1 MGLAPHPVPTEGI
14 ADFMI
19 TQIADLT
26 TYLIDLDGVIYRGEA
41 LLSGAQEFVRW
52 LNEYEKKY
60 LFAICGH
67 TGPFRAS
74 LRATGYQKSLRAF
87 FHRGKI
93 GGQILRL
100 ARSRREHVQ
109 THMSVKI

>member
-1 MGLAPHPVPTEGI
+1 MDDDIVRNLPHIFSLGSQETELGLEPAAIQVLEKDGEKTLGTS
-14 ADFMI
+14 ADH
-19 TQIADLT
+19 
-26 TYLIDLDGVIYRGEA
+26 
-41 LLSGAQEFVRW
+41 RW
-52 LNEYEKKY
+52 YEKKY